1 MKLKLTF
8 EHNFLFRLR
17 LKAHMTPAKAKKG
30 GAAPA
35 AVEAATHCT
44 VYVAKSY
51 PAWQCTILD
60 TMREMHNKGVTDKK
74 AISVEMGKSLYVI
87 YLGAGLHSYQL
98 LSQNYAKHF

>member
-1 MKLKLTF
+1 
-8 EHNFLFRLR
+8 
-17 LKAHMTPAKAKKG
+17 MTPAKAKKG

-87 YLGAGLHSYQL
+87 YLGLHSYQL
-98 LSQNYAKHF
+98 LSQDYVKHFLNGELNQ